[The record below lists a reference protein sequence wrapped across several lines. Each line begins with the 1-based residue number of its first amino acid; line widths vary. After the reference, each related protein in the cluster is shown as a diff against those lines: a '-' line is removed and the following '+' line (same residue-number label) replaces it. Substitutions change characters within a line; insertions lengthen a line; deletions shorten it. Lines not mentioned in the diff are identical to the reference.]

1 MKSPR
6 SCSGPTGATWG
17 TTSSKLRGICQA
29 VTIPRVRAALTGQRD
44 GQPIKGKYRD
54 GLGIAE
60 GFDENAVFLRL
71 DYLDPEL
78 VELGRQFSAIVP
90 MLWMTAGSVGVW
102 EEWDGVTSWL
112 LPEGSTYAVLF
123 DEEHIAGFAK
133 AVKTHPSVTHVWL
146 VTNSHEA
153 FAEMR
158 QELPGESCRGPAVV
172 PGLSAQLHC
181 ERPGGPPSMKLDLKD
196 FQEAAVED
204 LAAKIRQAAQI
215 AGPVL
220 TTGGRSVGAAGTGKT
235 VIATRLI
242 ERILEGDDQAGPD
255 PDAVFLWITDLPE
268 LNRQTYNKMLD
279 TSDILSPMA
288 MHIIDSSFNQVALTP
303 GRIYFLNTQKLG
315 KDKLLT
321 TLGDGRQYTIWQ
333 TIDNTIEDMGARF
346 VVIIDEAHRG
356 MRTPRDEKAA
366 VTIIQRFLRGYDM
379 MREAPRVLGISA
391 TPQRFNDLVAGKRTM
406 HPVLVDAADVR
417 ASGLL
422 KDRIILHHS
431 EDDQQI
437 DVTLLRQATL
447 RWSEYTQRWA
457 SYCAEQKIETV
468 APLLVVQVENAPR
481 GKSGTRTDL
490 ALVITA
496 INDELPTPLPAN
508 AFTHAFDESTAPGR
522 RWARRSVS
530 RSISHRRR

>member
-1 MKSPR
+1 M
-6 SCSGPTGATWG
+6 
-17 TTSSKLRGICQA
+17 
-29 VTIPRVRAALTGQRD
+29 
-44 GQPIKGKYRD
+44 
-54 GLGIAE
+54 
-60 GFDENAVFLRL
+60 
-71 DYLDPEL
+71 
-78 VELGRQFSAIVP
+78 
-90 MLWMTAGSVGVW
+90 
-102 EEWDGVTSWL
+102 
-112 LPEGSTYAVLF
+112 
-123 DEEHIAGFAK
+123 
-133 AVKTHPSVTHVWL
+133 
-146 VTNSHEA
+146 
-153 FAEMR
+153 
-158 QELPGESCRGPAVV
+158 
-172 PGLSAQLHC
+172 
-181 ERPGGPPSMKLDLKD
+181 
-196 FQEAAVED
+196 
-204 LAAKIRQAAQI
+204 
-215 AGPVL
+215 
-220 TTGGRSVGAAGTGKT
+220 
-235 VIATRLI
+235 
-242 ERILEGDDQAGPD
+242 
-255 PDAVFLWITDLPE
+255 WITDLPE

-379 MREAPRVLGISA
+379 MREAPLVLGISA

-508 AFTHAFDESTAPGR
+508 AFTHAFDESTALDAGGHVVRYLAPSRIAGDREARVVYGNHLQDSTVHRLGLSAGR
-522 RWARRSVS
+522 DDDIVPQGTRRDVY
-530 RSISHRRR
+530 RSAYRQDGAHAPRQTS